1 LSRRPL
7 SDPDPSLGAA
17 LDQAAD
23 LFDAGLYFEV
33 HELLE
38 PYWMRAEGREREI
51 LQGLIQVAAGF
62 HHLANGN
69 LKGARSLLDEG
80 SAKLLGRALEGLA
93 VGPFALAVRERLDA
107 IVRNGEAVARSA
119 MPGFPRAPGG

>member
-1 LSRRPL
+1 MGGSAA
-7 SDPDPSLGAA
+7 PDPSLGAA

-38 PYWMRAEGREREI
+38 PYWMRAGGGERVI

-62 HHLANGN
+62 HHLAKGN
-69 LKGARSLLDEG
+69 LNGARSLLDEG
-80 SAKLLGRALEGLA
+80 SAKLLGQRLEGRA
-93 VGPFALAVRERLDA
+93 VGPFALTVRERLDA
-107 IVRNGEAVARSA
+107 IVGIGLAVTRSA
-119 MPGFPRAPGG
+119 VPGFPRAPGG

>member
-1 LSRRPL
+1 MGGSAA
-7 SDPDPSLGAA
+7 PDPSLGAA

-38 PYWMRAEGREREI
+38 PYWMRAGGGEREI

-80 SAKLLGRALEGLA
+80 SAKLLGQRLEGRA
-93 VGPFALAVRERLDA
+93 VSPFALSVRERMDA
-107 IVRNGEAVARSA
+107 IIRSGEAVARST